1 MGVYQDD
8 TGRLPLL
15 RCIKVAEQR
24 LAEHPRA
31 ATCPDGLGSYIADV
45 KALVFGSTSPLL
57 AGDRV
62 TVQALGT
69 GGLKVG
75 ADFLKRVAPDAQVLI
90 SAPSWE
96 NHLALFTRAGFQVGS
111 YSYYDAERREVD
123 FEAMLADL
131 ESAAPGTIVVLH
143 ACCHNP
149 TGYDLDAAQW
159 ERIIDAVAQR
169 ELVPFIDLAYQGF
182 AVGLEPDAWVVR
194 RFAER
199 IPSFFVATSFS
210 KSFGLYGERV
220 GALSIVCDDA
230 DQANRV
236 RSQIK
241 IVIRTNYSNPPTH
254 GLNWLPLCWRTP
266 NCGRS
271 GRKNCPHA
279 TASSRCAANSSNT

>member
-1 MGVYQDD
+1 MRNRHRAVPLAKSKGYPMSLLSHVELAPADPILGLTEKFNADTRTKKANLGVGVYQDD

-24 LAEHPRA
+24 LAEHPKPRGYL
-31 ATCPDGLGSYIADV
+31 PIDGLGSYIADV

-62 TVQALGT
+62 VTVQALGGT

-111 YSYYDAERREVD
+111 YRYYDAVSREVD

-131 ESAAPGTIVVLH
+131 ESATPGTIVVLH

-169 ELVPFIDLAYQGF
+169 DGALG
-182 AVGLEPDAWVVR
+182 VGG
-194 RFAER
+194 
-199 IPSFFVATSFS
+199 FVAC
-210 KSFGLYGERV
+210 V
-220 GALSIVCDDA
+220 GAAVDA
-230 DQANRV
+230 DA
-236 RSQIK
+236 
-241 IVIRTNYSNPPTH
+241 
-254 GLNWLPLCWRTP
+254 L
-266 NCGRS
+266 
-271 GRKNCPHA
+271 HA
-279 TASSRCAANSSNT
+279 